1 MPSGIISSDGTCNF
15 GPCGYEPFVMRP
27 RKLCFQGFVMRLG
40 KLCFQGRQFVSVMN
54 LLSPLTGNGDQK
66 KTDRYLLGALCIAI

>member
-1 MPSGIISSDGTCNF
+1 
-15 GPCGYEPFVMRP
+15 MRLG
-27 RKLCFQGFVMRLG
+27 KLCFQGLVMRLG